1 MLVQFAANRNI
12 DASILKQNGYLKIMY
27 KTWLNNQRFH
37 GLHDLTPIGHNVL
50 VYVIL
55 HAYNFSFLKHFTR
68 CKNSIFRN
76 RHEAHFMQKKK
87 KKHYTYIR
95 IVGVHCFVGG
105 GGELVVKS
113 NKYYVYI

>member
-76 RHEAHFMQKKK
+76 RHEAHFMQKRKK
-87 KKHYTYIR
+87 NYMYIR
-95 IVGVHCFVGG
+95 IVGVHCFVGEG
-105 GGELVVKS
+105 GGGVS
-113 NKYYVYI
+113 SQI

>member
-12 DASILKQNGYLKIMY
+12 DASILKQNRYLKIMY

-76 RHEAHFMQKKK
+76 RHEAHFMQKRKK
-87 KKHYTYIR
+87 KLHVYQNCWSSLFR
-95 IVGVHCFVGG
+95 GGG